1 MKIELS
7 SEDIEVLRESLEL
20 YLTDL
25 RREVAGTENPDMRH
39 QLQRRPNR
47 ARRHPD
53 AAQLQSRGL

>member
-39 QLQRRPNR
+39 QLQN
-47 ARRHPD
+47 AKALLD
-53 AAQLQSRGL
+53 CLKN